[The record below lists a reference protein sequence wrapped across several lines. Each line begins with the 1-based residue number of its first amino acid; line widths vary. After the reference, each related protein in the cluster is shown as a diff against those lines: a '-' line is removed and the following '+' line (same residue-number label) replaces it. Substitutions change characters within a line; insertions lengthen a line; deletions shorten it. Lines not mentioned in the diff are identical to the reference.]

1 VALCDMNN
9 QLADMSRSPDES
21 REQRLPRTVHVHPPF
36 LPGRDRATLER
47 WIRARTTPQ
56 RLVLRSRVVLLLAGG
71 LSAREVGRRL
81 GVSRH
86 TVDLWRSR
94 YMAEG
99 CDSLA
104 HDRPGRGRKRS

>member
-1 VALCDMNN
+1 
-9 QLADMSRSPDES
+9 
-21 REQRLPRTVHVHPPF
+21 
-36 LPGRDRATLER
+36 
-47 WIRARTTPQ
+47 
-56 RLVLRSRVVLLLAGG
+56 VVLLLAEG

-86 TVDLWRSR
+86 TVDLWRTR